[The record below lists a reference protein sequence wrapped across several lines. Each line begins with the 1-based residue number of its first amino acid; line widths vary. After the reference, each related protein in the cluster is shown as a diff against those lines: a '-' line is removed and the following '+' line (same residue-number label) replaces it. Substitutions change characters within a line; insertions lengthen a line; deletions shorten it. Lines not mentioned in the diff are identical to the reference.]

1 MITPKKTK
9 TERDIERAVRLLE
22 RHGYTVT
29 PPTEAVLIDVTELNR
44 RKLEARREE
53 FTEQLRPYL
62 DTYGRQ
68 MLNEFYN
75 YWTES
80 NKTLTKMRFEL
91 QPTWD
96 VKLRLETWNR
106 NNKRRNGT
114 DYKEQQRQ
122 QRLRDSADLF
132 AKYTGTDK

>member
-1 MITPKKTK
+1 MTTKKTK
-9 TERDIERAVRLLE
+9 QELDIERAVRLLE

-44 RKLEARREE
+44 RKLEVRKEE
-53 FTEQLRPYL
+53 FVRQLTPYVS
-62 DTYGRQ
+62 TYGRE
-68 MLNEFYN
+68 MMNDFYL
-75 YWTES
+75 YWTEP
-80 NKTLTKMRFEL
+80 NKTLTKMRYEL

-96 VKLRLETWNR
+96 LALRLSTWNNR
-106 NNKRRNGT
+106 NKKRNGT
-114 DYKEQQRQ
+114 DYKAQQRE